1 MTSELKYFEK
11 HLAYLKDRTMLL
23 NNLRLDCMQRI
34 VECEKKIQEIKQ
46 RNEEDMKDDNS

>member
-23 NNLRLDCMQRI
+23 NNLRLDCIQRI
-34 VECEKKIQEIKQ
+34 IECEKKIQEVKQ
-46 RNEEDMKDDNS
+46 HNEEELTNDN